1 MTMRFSLAT
10 KGIVLIALPILIEL
24 IALSLLWHF
33 VMEADTEAKK
43 QSNARDIAAETSHIL
58 LQFFQLGSQIL
69 LYRAEGP
76 AGERRVYVELK
87 ESMKQSTSRLTA
99 LAGELPEPEKIRVKQ
114 IETRIDRAVALVGGY
129 ITEMTSPAHIL
140 GAFDVAGFRKQLMDQ
155 VLPLE
160 RDAKHFTD
168 LSKNNELYGKWT
180 EKASN
185 ERHLLLIGS
194 LVLPNILIAIALA
207 SFYSK
212 SVRSRIR
219 RIDSNVYRFL
229 EGRMLDRSM
238 PSEDEISDVD
248 EAFHQMSAKLIAAD
262 LEMQN
267 YYDSMQRNLA
277 EPLRELRSVLIASSE
292 SASPLTETGRAKVLK
307 SVATTDRLISLIKE
321 LGKIESI
328 STANAQD
335 VTPMKV
341 EFAACQIED
350 ILSSSIASVAEFA
363 AKKDVSLSSDCAKS
377 LMVQADSA
385 KLVQVIVNLLS
396 NAIKFSPPGSAIE
409 VFAFKTD
416 KNIEIHVKDQGPGI
430 PLNEQIRLF
439 KRFNQIESIK
449 SSDIKGSGLGLAICR
464 DIVVAHGGEIGVTSE
479 PGKGSDFWLRLPF
492 S

>member
-1 MTMRFSLAT
+1 MRFSLAA

-33 VMEADTEAKK
+33 VMDADAEAKK

-69 LYRAEGP
+69 LYKAEGP

-87 ESMKQSTSRLTA
+87 ESMKQSTSRLTS
-99 LAGELPEPEKIRVKQ
+99 LAIDLPEPEKIRVKQ

-129 ITEMTSPAHIL
+129 ITEMTSPTHIL

-219 RIDSNVYRFL
+219 RIDSNVNRFL

-248 EAFHQMSAKLIAAD
+248 EAFHQMSAKLIAAN
-262 LEMQN
+262 LEMQD

-307 SVATTDRLISLIKE
+307 SVATTDRLILLIKE
-321 LGKIESI
+321 LGKIEEI

-335 VTPMKV
+335 ASPVKV
-341 EFAACQIED
+341 ELAACQIED
-350 ILSSSIASVAEFA
+350 ILSSSIASVAEIA
-363 AKKDVSLSSDCAKS
+363 AKKEISLSSDCAKS

-396 NAIKFSPPGSAIE
+396 NAIKFSPKGSAIE
-409 VFAFKTD
+409 VIVVKTD

-430 PLNEQIRLF
+430 ALNEQTRLF
-439 KRFNQIESIK
+439 KRFEQIESIK

-464 DIVVAHGGEIGVTSE
+464 DIVSAHGGEIGVTSE
-479 PGKGSDFWLRLPF
+479 PGKGSDFWLRLPA